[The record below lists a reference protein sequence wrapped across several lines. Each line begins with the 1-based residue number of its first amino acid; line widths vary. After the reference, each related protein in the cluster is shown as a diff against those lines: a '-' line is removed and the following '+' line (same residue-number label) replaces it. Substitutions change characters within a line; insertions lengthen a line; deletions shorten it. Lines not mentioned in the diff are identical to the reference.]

1 MTFSILGP
9 MNLVK
14 FIKTSELLL
23 KNQNETYLKIVL
35 KLFMCMRLNHW

>member
-14 FIKTSELLL
+14 FLQTTELLL
-23 KNQNETYLKIVL
+23 KNRNETYLKIV
-35 KLFMCMRLNHW
+35 